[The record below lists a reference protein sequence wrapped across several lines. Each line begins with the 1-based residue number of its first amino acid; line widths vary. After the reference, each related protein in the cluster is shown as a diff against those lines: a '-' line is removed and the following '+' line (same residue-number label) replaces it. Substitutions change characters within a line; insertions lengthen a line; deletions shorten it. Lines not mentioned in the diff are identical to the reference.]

1 MRSRGWGSYEDLGF
15 DLTRNYKMIVSTG
28 LPEVQVLERS
38 PWLCDNRLEWEKG
51 QRSFS
56 RRFLYNPTSS

>member
-28 LPEVQVLERS
+28 LPVLERS

-56 RRFLYNPTSS
+56 